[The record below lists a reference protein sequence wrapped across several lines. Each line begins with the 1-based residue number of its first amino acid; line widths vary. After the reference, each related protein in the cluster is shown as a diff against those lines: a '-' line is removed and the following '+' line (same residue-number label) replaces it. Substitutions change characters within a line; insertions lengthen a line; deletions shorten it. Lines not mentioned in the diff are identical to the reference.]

1 MIMEYMPQIVQAIPT
16 DDHQVYAYFSDG
28 SIRLADI
35 KPLIAKGGVFAPLA
49 DETAFRDSITVLNH
63 AVAWDLSGT
72 RDAARCID
80 IDPVTMYETSRIVDE
95 PRELFAVA

>member
-1 MIMEYMPQIVQAIPT
+1 MIMEYMPQVVQAIAA

-49 DETAFRDSITVLNH
+49 DETVFRDSVTVLNH
-63 AVAWDLSGT
+63 AVAWDPSGT
-72 RDAARCID
+72 RDATQCID
-80 IDPVTMYETSRIVDE
+80 IDPISMYETARIVDE
-95 PRELFAVA
+95 PMELFAVA

>member
-1 MIMEYMPQIVQAIPT
+1 MEYIPQVVQAVPA
-16 DDHQVYAYFSDG
+16 DEHQVYAYFSDG

-49 DETAFRDSITVLNH
+49 DEVTFRDSITVLNH

-72 RDAARCID
+72 RDATRCID
-80 IDPVTMYETSRIVDE
+80 IDPIVMYETARIVDE
-95 PRELFAVA
+95 PLELFAVA